1 MNNQPTLMNERN
13 ITLDVLRG
21 FSLLG
26 IILVNL
32 LAFNTPLP
40 NVDLA
45 SFYTLPS
52 DIKWQ
57 QLLDIYVQ
65 GSFYPLFAMLFGYG
79 LAMQWQKSVA
89 RDQPFFSTGI
99 RRMVGLLIIGL
110 LHAFLIWWGDI
121 LMMYAVFGTILLLFL
136 RLQPVLLVVMA
147 LFLNG
152 LLQIGFFILMPRTS
166 FEEGYYLD
174 VVSTQQA
181 LGTYATGTWKEIF
194 DQRLLDLAVQNDIT
208 MWFVGFFTI
217 LPYMLIGAAA
227 SKWQLIQRAKQVK
240 GLWMALAVICIP
252 LGIFL
257 KNLPI
262 LQERTFFLDYIK
274 TYVGGPITALG
285 YAAIIVLLC
294 MSPLIAKVMHPFAKV
309 GRMSLT
315 TYIGQSI
322 ILSVLFYGYGFGWY
336 GKIGVQAGIVIAL
349 AIFVVQVI
357 IAELWLARFKQG
369 PIEWLWRKFTYGK
382 LRTKE

>member
-181 LGTYATGTWKEIF
+181 LGTYATGTWQEIF

-294 MSPLIAKVMHPFAKV
+294 MSPLIAKVMNPFAKV

>member
-1 MNNQPTLMNERN
+1 MNERN

-181 LGTYATGTWKEIF
+181 LGTYATGTWQEIF

-294 MSPLIAKVMHPFAKV
+294 MSPLIAKVMNPFAKV

>member
-294 MSPLIAKVMHPFAKV
+294 MSPLIAKVMNPFAKV

>member
-1 MNNQPTLMNERN
+1 MNERN

-181 LGTYATGTWKEIF
+181 LGTYATGTWQEIF
-194 DQRLLDLAVQNDIT
+194 DQRLLDLAVQNDIM

-294 MSPLIAKVMHPFAKV
+294 MSPLIAKVMNPFAKV

>member
-1 MNNQPTLMNERN
+1 MNERN

-294 MSPLIAKVMHPFAKV
+294 MSPLIAKVMNPFAKV

>member
-99 RRMVGLLIIGL
+99 RRMMGLLIIGL

-294 MSPLIAKVMHPFAKV
+294 MSPLIAKVMNPFAKV